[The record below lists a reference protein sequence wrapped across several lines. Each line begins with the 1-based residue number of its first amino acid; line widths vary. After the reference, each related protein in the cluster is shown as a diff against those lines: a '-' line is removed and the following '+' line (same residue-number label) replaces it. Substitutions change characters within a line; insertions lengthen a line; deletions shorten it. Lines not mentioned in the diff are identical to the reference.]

1 MLSRPT
7 VVVIGAGASFELGLP
22 VGAELKKSI
31 AALLNITFPDGYN
44 QKSGD
49 HQIKELVKAR
59 SLESGE
65 RDWNPTLHKCWLL
78 RDALPGSLSIDNLM
92 DAHRTDEEIT
102 FIGKLAIAKA
112 ILAAERKSKLFRDTG
127 EREFTFADVSGTWLV
142 PFFQIASEGV
152 ARENADDIFKNVTF
166 LVFNYDRCVER
177 FLPVALK
184 LYYGL
189 SDTEVAAIAGKVRI
203 LHPYGQVGSITHDD
217 SGLNYVPF
225 GSDRYDLPKVAEGI
239 RTFSE
244 GLHNPEQQAIITK
257 SIQEASQIVF
267 LGFAFHPLN
276 MGLMASKPMTTM
288 RKIFGT
294 TVGLSEAAIRA
305 VKASL
310 FTTFHKRDTRA
321 GGIRT
326 ALELDELNLE
336 GKDAHVFLTEHFR
349 GIAD

>member
-7 VVVIGAGASFELGLP
+7 VIVVGAGASFELGLP
-22 VGAELKKSI
+22 VGSGLKESV
-31 AALLNITFPDGYN
+31 ANLLNITFPDGYT
-44 QKSGD
+44 QSSGD
-49 HQIKELVKAR
+49 HQIKELVQAR
-59 SLESGE
+59 ALNRGE
-65 RDWNPTLHKCWLL
+65 RDWNPILHKCWLL
-78 RDALPGSLSIDNLM
+78 RDALPGSLSIDNLI
-92 DAHRTDEEIT
+92 DAHRTDQDVA

-112 ILAAERKSKLFRDTG
+112 ILAAERKSKLFRGSGD
-127 EREFTFADVSGTWLV
+127 REFTFADVSGTWLV

-152 ARENADDIFKNVTF
+152 ARENAADIFENVTF
-166 LVFNYDRCVER
+166 IVFNYDRCVER

-184 LYYGL
+184 LYYDL
-189 SDTEVAAIAGKVRI
+189 NDADAAAIAGKARV
-203 LHPYGQVGSITHDD
+203 LHPYGQVGSITHDG
-217 SGLNYVPF
+217 SGLELVPF

-244 GLHNPEQQAIITK
+244 GLHNPKQQATITDA
-257 SIQEASQIVF
+257 IQNALQIVF

-276 MGLMASKPMTTM
+276 MGLMATEPKTVM

-310 FTTFHKRDTRA
+310 FTAFHKRDSRA

-326 ALELDELNLE
+326 ASELDELNLE